1 MLPVIGDEDED
12 KDKDEGNDKEKGQ
25 LTSRAEEDVTKRK
38 AVDCAQSEAKAS
50 SPKDNAAHD
59 TLTLCDG
66 DAHADDNHVLEDD
79 ADGEGESKECESK
92 VENDDPHLL

>member
-25 LTSRAEEDVTKRK
+25 LTSRAEEDVTERK